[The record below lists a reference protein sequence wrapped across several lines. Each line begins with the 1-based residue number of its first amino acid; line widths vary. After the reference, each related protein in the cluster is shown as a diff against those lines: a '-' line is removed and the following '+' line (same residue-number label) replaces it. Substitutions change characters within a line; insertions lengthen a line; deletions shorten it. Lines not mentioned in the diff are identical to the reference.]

1 MQRRLYVLAFFI
13 LGVLFMATG
22 LIELLVYLIVGG
34 LIIYVVFWIVGML
47 ALPQPIKNVITII
60 VALIV
65 LLWLLSTLGV
75 LPGVF

>member
-1 MQRRLYVLAFFI
+1 
-13 LGVLFMATG
+13 MATG

>member
-1 MQRRLYVLAFFI
+1 
-13 LGVLFMATG
+13 MAING
-22 LIELLVYLIVGG
+22 LVQLLVYLLVGG
-34 LIIYVVFWIVGML
+34 LIIYVFFWIVGML
-47 ALPQPIKNVITII
+47 TIPQPIKNVITVI